1 MWKRERVLKWK
12 KTHSK
17 DRIKSQM
24 LRDPSFVLA
33 APAKWSLLNPQSARS
48 LSSSHFFS
56 GVTLS
61 QHTAEMLDE
70 QHWLSC

>member
-1 MWKRERVLKWK
+1 
-12 KTHSK
+12 
-17 DRIKSQM
+17 M

-33 APAKWSLLNPQSARS
+33 APAKLSLLSPRGARS